1 MFRPEAGFDWTSMGD
16 GRLSRDPGSVLAAG
30 LLFGK
35 TFNEPQLCE
44 LSGLWTIGVGLVSR
58 LGGARKEGQ
67 NSEHEEHEEHNDD
80 EQLKHENKPRL
91 LVAAVIR
98 GGGAGPRLVL
108 IGGQSVK
115 DGNIAMEMFKMFK

>member
-1 MFRPEAGFDWTSMGD
+1 MFGAEAGFDWTDMGD
-16 GRLSRDPGSVLAAG
+16 GGLSRDPGSVLAAG

-44 LSGLWTIGVGLVSR
+44 LSGLWTMWVGLESR
-58 LGGARKEGQ
+58 LEGGRKEGQ
-67 NSEHEEHEEHNDD
+67 NSEHEEHEEHGDD
-80 EQLKHENKPRL
+80 KQLKHENKPRL

-108 IGGQSVK
+108 IEGQSVK
-115 DGNIAMEMFKMFK
+115 DGNIAIEMFKMFK